1 MFFHSHATTLPCE
14 SPFTLSHNQPGAETR
29 LQHLYTW
36 LVDVIMY
43 KSSIQRIHSSRKC
56 NYSLSFNHIPQ
67 AHCHTSTLP
76 TRYTEISCCF
86 YMFNRPLH
94 AYNAF
99 TVPPHN
105 RATLLQQ
112 YWLHRVHTVNLCG
125 WYYSIAVY
133 TTLPMPNLLYA
144 TSIHDWSVGGMSIH
158 VWSVQ
163 PCWLPTPT
171 DSSIHV
177 VFRLTQRATPTVP
190 IPFRS
195 L

>member
-14 SPFTLSHNQPGAETR
+14 SPFTLSHNQPGAETC

-99 TVPPHN
+99 TVPPHHCV
-105 RATLLQQ
+105 TLP
-112 YWLHRVHTVNLCG
+112 
-125 WYYSIAVY
+125 
-133 TTLPMPNLLYA
+133 TTLPTD
-144 TSIHDWSVGGMSIH
+144 TSIHVMY
-158 VWSVQ
+158 
-163 PCWLPTPT
+163 
-171 DSSIHV
+171 
-177 VFRLTQRATPTVP
+177 RLTQRATPPTQYHP
-190 IPFRS
+190 LPLTIIIKYHHFWHIS
-195 L
+195 LPPKRGYY